1 MTHSFQIL
9 RCTADDACL
18 WIKSGIFRV
27 YIDMILRLHCR
38 RTNEKAVCVCTWF
51 QITLYMLGA
60 SQNNPKDLDAIQCF
74 SIDLSHDRE
83 LLTIESV
90 VLYIVNLGKGPVKS
104 LMDTV

>member
-1 MTHSFQIL
+1 
-9 RCTADDACL
+9 
-18 WIKSGIFRV
+18 
-27 YIDMILRLHCR
+27 
-38 RTNEKAVCVCTWF
+38 
-51 QITLYMLGA
+51 MLGA